1 MEKKLIYTFS
11 LLFIFVIVS
20 FMIAINSFKDKKFTC
35 SNYILNTYLYIILSL
50 IIVSLIVLIIQS
62 YFNNRI
68 KLIGKF
74 YWIFFVIVLLSLMA
88 TLYVNPQKIIIKHIF
103 WFIFIFLMGITLYP
117 IYQYTKDND
126 IFLKTTITCLV
137 IVLSLTFIAFIKPE
151 FISLSWGPVLL
162 VLLIAGIIM
171 RLCDIF
177 LNKNKNNN
185 WTYYLSYFFVFI
197 FSFLL
202 LYDTKK
208 LQVNAKTCKDPDY
221 INESIGIFLDI
232 INIYSN
238 TSLIQ

>member
-151 FISLSWGPVLL
+151 FTLSWGPVLL